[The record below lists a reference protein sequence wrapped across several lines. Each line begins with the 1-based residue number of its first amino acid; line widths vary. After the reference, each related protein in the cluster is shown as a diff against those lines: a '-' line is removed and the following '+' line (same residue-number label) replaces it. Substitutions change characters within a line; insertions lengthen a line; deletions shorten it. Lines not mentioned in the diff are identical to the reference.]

1 MSVILYRQPVWVSF
15 SENLVHKE
23 TSENQQDTTILSLSL
38 SFFLFPGGLRHNCV
52 IIGWPTNWK
61 QDNSKVTQFLGI
73 IRTVTVNRN
82 ALLIPKGVDAW
93 PESGDKMGGM
103 IDVWWVVHDGGLL
116 MLLPF
121 LLRQHKT
128 WKNCQL
134 RIFTVAQLSDNS
146 VQMKK
151 DLQQWIYALRID
163 AKVVE
168 VIELNDQDISE
179 YTYERTVRMEQ
190 RTETLRQLYFRG
202 EQQQRRDLA
211 SQADSVDETLDEEDD
226 LSASSDE
233 KVPLNNS
240 KRFNNNKE
248 RLGGTASPPLLVTTG
263 APVQVVIGDEK
274 GNANAVDIDADRSAA
289 SSEMTPPPP
298 PPKFSVQAA
307 TPQQSPKSEAND
319 KSLNGGGRSSAS
331 PSGKMFSLKPDES
344 NVKRM
349 NTAVKLNEAIVT
361 KSAASKLVILNLPG
375 LPKNTESEAHCH
387 HYMEFLDVLCEGLER
402 VLLVRGGGREVITIY
417 S

>member
-1 MSVILYRQPVWVSF
+1 MPSF
-15 SENLVHKE
+15 QLKS
-23 TSENQQDTTILSLSL
+23 
-38 SFFLFPGGLRHNCV
+38 GGLRHNCV
-52 IIGWPTNWK
+52 IVGWPSNWK
-61 QDNSKVTQFLGI
+61 QEAHRVTQFLSI
-73 IRTVTVNRN
+73 VRSVTVNRN

-93 PESGDKMGGM
+93 PESGDKMGGV
-103 IDVWWVVHDGGLL
+103 IDVWWIVHDGGLL

-179 YTYERTVRMEQ
+179 YTYERTIRMEQ
-190 RTETLRQLYFRG
+190 RTETLRQLYFRTT
-202 EQQQRRDLA
+202 QQAAGIVSGGRKGRGP
-211 SQADSVDETLDEEDD
+211 SQDNSVDETLDEEDD
-226 LSASSDE
+226 LSASLDE
-233 KVPLNNS
+233 KYPLNAS
-240 KRFNNNKE
+240 SRSSNKE
-248 RLGGTASPPLLVTTG
+248 NQSVTGGSQSQPAPPL
-263 APVQVVIGDEK
+263 
-274 GNANAVDIDADRSAA
+274 DITESPAKSSVADDA
-289 SSEMTPPPP
+289 SSESSAPPP

-307 TPQQSPKSEAND
+307 TPQQSPKSEAID
-319 KSLNGGGRSSAS
+319 RSMNGGGRSSAS
-331 PSGKMFSLKPDES
+331 PSGKMFSLRPDES

-349 NTAVKLNEAIVT
+349 NTAVKLNEAILS

-375 LPKNTESEAHCH
+375 LPKNTESDVSCH

-402 VLLVRGGGREVITIY
+402 VLLVRGGGQEVITIY